1 MALMMKFVDEIPE
14 VSFNNHATFYKRM
27 KMIDYGSFGDI
38 FMVRSKSGN
47 KTFAIK
53 QIKYRG
59 SLQHNSYIV
68 NEMVCLSKLD
78 HKNIIKMHEIL
89 VNDKIVNIVMDYAEN
104 ENLERYIA
112 DVESISDQT
121 LHNIYSQI
129 LVGVQYCHHM
139 NIAHKDLNPSNILL
153 TKELVVKIADFGIAV
168 NCEDE
173 EGNPLLCTDYLGN
186 VGYLPPEVLMETPF
200 YPKPVD
206 IWSLGILLLYL
217 IYQDI
222 PYKGFQDDVIDMQLK
237 EKWKDFTQE
246 RTIKDAEKI
255 VSVVEHCLAINPKL
269 RTNISDLTRQ
279 WDKVSFELRNGC

>member
-1 MALMMKFVDEIPE
+1 MTLMIKTVEEIPE
-14 VSFNNHATFYKRM
+14 VSFNNHAVFYKRM

-59 SLQHNSYIV
+59 SLQENSYIV

-104 ENLERYIA
+104 ESLERYIA
-112 DVESISDQT
+112 DVETVSDHT
-121 LHNIYSQI
+121 VHKIYPQI
-129 LVGVQYCHHM
+129 LLGVQYCHHM
-139 NIAHKDLNPSNILL
+139 DIAHKDINPSNILL
-153 TKELVVKIADFGIAV
+153 TKDLVVKIADFGIAV
-168 NCEDE
+168 NCSDKD
-173 EGNPLLCTDYLGN
+173 GNPLMCSDYLGN
-186 VGYLPPEVLMETPF
+186 VSYLPPEVLLETPF

-217 IYQDI
+217 VYRDI
-222 PYKGFQDDVIDMQLK
+222 PYKGFQDDVINMQLN
-237 EKWKDFTQE
+237 ETWKDFVKQKSVTE
-246 RTIKDAEKI
+246 RII
-255 VSVVEHCLAINPKL
+255 HVVEQCLVIKPNL

-279 WDKVSFELRNGC
+279 WDKVSFGIITGS